1 MTAVVMVVL
10 MVVVKESWWAAVMVD
25 QKDSLQAV
33 HLEPS
38 KVAYSV
44 VVMVVVLV
52 DLSDPVQTLS

>member
-1 MTAVVMVVL
+1 MVVL